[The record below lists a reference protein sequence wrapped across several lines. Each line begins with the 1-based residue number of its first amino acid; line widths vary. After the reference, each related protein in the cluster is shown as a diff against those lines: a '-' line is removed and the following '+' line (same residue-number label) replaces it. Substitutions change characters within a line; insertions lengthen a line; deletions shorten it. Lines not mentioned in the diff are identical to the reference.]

1 MARKL
6 HFFKEQMSKAGLSP
20 SAKIMMRGDID
31 MDDLEVYQEIYP
43 LIKNIICCMLT
54 LCMHMLGKTWRA

>member
-1 MARKL
+1 
-6 HFFKEQMSKAGLSP
+6 MSKAGLSP